1 MMNKLIRAGLA
12 AGIVALTAGSAVLAA
27 EPPAGPAQARPPAW
41 AAKGAYVFR
50 VSTPDEADVL
60 PQLEEG
66 HAIVANLLDGTVPQ
80 ITIVNGLIGHDHPG
94 PWNWDGLWPYWNRA
108 TFRAGNFEKLAA
120 FMARAK
126 KNSNVYTGFH
136 LNLTDVNIG
145 LRDYP
150 ESRAFFQKL
159 VETKSIYRRD
169 WSKETNKRDGEPFV
183 PLEIDQYSG
192 AKPGQPHN
200 PVGIFALVNYKNLW
214 DSGLA
219 KEMIDG
225 FYAKLPFAPPM
236 LYLDVLNAGGG
247 NFSTGFPDGPL
258 GGSEKTQIEGMRA
271 IADYLHSK
279 GTDLGT
285 EGNRRFLGTNAQG
298 LPRAGYVW
306 LHGSGIS
313 ADDYSVISGGSGSPL
328 VEQILGSAGAFN
340 VSPIASTTSHLA
352 RVREHYAALLAGKTS
367 SKKMPGLETAHVCI
381 RTGKDEFDIP
391 GTGDPFR
398 GDWADL
404 VNNFYLMSIQELYHV
419 GKRNVRLSRSP
430 DLSWH
435 FDKAI
440 LTSPEGKESILEAE
454 NFVIIDWAR
463 DAAIKSGS
471 VCMQDASTLNL
482 TVEITEPGDYALKL
496 RLLTQDHD
504 GELNV
509 CLNGEFHRNTY
520 IKRVGWRPI
529 TGDWPIVDF
538 GTVKLRAGTNTITVD
553 TGQVRAAWSDGTKAE
568 WSTPALCKG
577 FKVWRDD
584 VVFAVD
590 YDRMWPDTWSGQQK
604 IYFFSW
610 DGTHRAWKLPADWGA
625 VSRAT
630 LYPLTPDGRGKGVP
644 LAIQDRTIIPALLP
658 QVPYILVPENADK
671 EKHTMMNTTQ
681 RDQ

>member
-1 MMNKLIRAGLA
+1 MNLAPMYALLLA
-12 AGIVALTAGSAVLAA
+12 AMLAA
-27 EPPAGPAQARPPAW
+27 AGAALAAAPPAW
-41 AAKGAYVFR
+41 YAKGAYVFR
-50 VSTPDEADVL
+50 VSTPDKADVL

-66 HAIVANLLDGTVPQ
+66 HAMVANLLDGTVPQ

-108 TFRAGNFEKLAA
+108 TFRAGSFEKLAA
-120 FMARAK
+120 FMARTK
-126 KNSNVYTGFH
+126 KNSNVHTGFH

-159 VETKSIYRRD
+159 VETKSIYRRN

-200 PVGIFALVNYKNLW
+200 PVGIFALVNYKRFW

-258 GGSEKTQIEGMRA
+258 GGSKETQIAGMQA

-285 EGNRRFLGTNAQG
+285 EGNRPFLGRNAQG

-306 LHGSGIS
+306 LHGQGFS
-313 ADDYSVISGGSGSPL
+313 ADDYSVITGGTDPV
-328 VEQILGSAGAFN
+328 VEQTFGSAGAFN
-340 VSPIASTTSHLA
+340 VSPIANTTGHLA
-352 RVREHYAALLAGKTS
+352 FVREHYAALLAGKTS

-381 RTGKDEFDIP
+381 RTGQDEFDIP
-391 GTGDPFR
+391 GTGDRFR

-404 VNNFYLMSIQELYHV
+404 VNNFYLINIQELYHV
-419 GKRNVRLSRSP
+419 GKGNVRVSKSRSGGFQ
-430 DLSWH
+430 L
-435 FDKAI
+435 DKCL
-440 LTSPEGKESILEAE
+440 LTGPGGKEIALEAE
-454 NFVIIDWAR
+454 EFFHGWQRANFQKIGAVVLQEPTPLEFKIEIAEPGEYNLKLKLNAQD
-463 DAAIKSGS
+463 
-471 VCMQDASTLNL
+471 QDA
-482 TVEITEPGDYALKL
+482 EM
-496 RLLTQDHD
+496 
-504 GELNV
+504 NV
-509 CLNGEFHRNTY
+509 CVNGKHVDYRRLAR
-520 IKRVGWRPI
+520 IGWRP
-529 TGDWPIVDF
+529 TADWPVVDF
-538 GTVKLRAGTNTITVD
+538 GRVTLQKGANTISVD
-553 TGQVRAAWSDGTKAE
+553 IGSVGAEWSDGTKAL
-568 WSTPALCKG
+568 WRAPGLAKG

-610 DGTHRAWKLPADWGA
+610 DGCDRAWKLPADWGA
-625 VSRAT
+625 VSRAV
-630 LYPLTPDGRGKGVP
+630 LYPLTPDGRGTGVP
-644 LAIQDRTIIPALLP
+644 LAITERTIAPKLRP
-658 QVPYILVPENADK
+658 QVPYILVPQAGARGNK
-671 EKHTMMNTTQ
+671 S
-681 RDQ
+681 